1 MHSSSFPSTQ
11 VRCLKHAS
19 RRFQV
24 PRSFSTS
31 ASRRDEALQTVT
43 PPEPPAAIL
52 DPNTVYGKQQELEL
66 SKQGLTPVGSR
77 RRRAALLSS
86 QNMPFEQLPYQCF
99 QEARKI
105 LQADREDKISQIN
118 AERRRISIVS
128 ARDAATMGGE
138 NTKKGRIMAMERHL
152 EQLKIQADINDPVIK
167 KRFEDGQGDMNRP
180 IYRHLAEK
188 KWRSYK
194 RKLLM
199 QRLTQMH
206 IVPDVLP
213 HLDPVADISFTFGRR
228 HIQPGEYVD
237 SLISERV
244 PKLTVQVYDKAS
256 RLVSIVVM
264 DPDIPNLETDGFD
277 FRCHYFAAN
286 IPLNAKDP
294 HLYLSKLSTEDH
306 VILPW
311 MPPHAQKG
319 SLYHRLAIFVC
330 EQQDGKR
337 IDVAASRGKEVAQG
351 FNFRSFMDRYHAKP
365 IAATIFRNEWDANT
379 RGIMERAGLEGAN
392 VELKRKRGEKLPY
405 RKKDGERYR

>member
-1 MHSSSFPSTQ
+1 
-11 VRCLKHAS
+11 
-19 RRFQV
+19 
-24 PRSFSTS
+24 
-31 ASRRDEALQTVT
+31 
-43 PPEPPAAIL
+43 
-52 DPNTVYGKQQELEL
+52 
-66 SKQGLTPVGSR
+66 
-77 RRRAALLSS
+77 
-86 QNMPFEQLPYQCF
+86 
-99 QEARKI
+99 
-105 LQADREDKISQIN
+105 
-118 AERRRISIVS
+118 
-128 ARDAATMGGE
+128 
-138 NTKKGRIMAMERHL
+138 
-152 EQLKIQADINDPVIK
+152 
-167 KRFEDGQGDMNRP
+167 
-180 IYRHLAEK
+180 
-188 KWRSYK
+188 
-194 RKLLM
+194 
-199 QRLTQMH
+199 MH